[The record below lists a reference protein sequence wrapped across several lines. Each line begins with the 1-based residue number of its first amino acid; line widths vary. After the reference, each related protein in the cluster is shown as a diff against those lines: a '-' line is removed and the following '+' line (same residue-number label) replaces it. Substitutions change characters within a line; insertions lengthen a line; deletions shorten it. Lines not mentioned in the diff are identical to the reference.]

1 MMQMDFDLAADDA
14 KIDAEQKAPQTDPDA
29 TKEML
34 VVANDNRLRWPL
46 VPFPESW
53 YASF

>member
-1 MMQMDFDLAADDA
+1 MQIDFDLAAGDA
-14 KIDAEQKAPQTDPDA
+14 EIDAELKGPQTDPDA
-29 TKEML
+29 TNEMV
-34 VVANDNRLRWPL
+34 VVANDNGLRWPL